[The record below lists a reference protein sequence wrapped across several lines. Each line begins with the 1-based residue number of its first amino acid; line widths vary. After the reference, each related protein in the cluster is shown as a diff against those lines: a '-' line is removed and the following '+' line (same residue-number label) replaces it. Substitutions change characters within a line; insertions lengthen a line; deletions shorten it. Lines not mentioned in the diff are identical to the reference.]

1 MTIELKPEIRNQA
14 IQSLQKYFELNMDES
29 LGNLKANELLDYLL
43 EEIGPCIYNQAVS
56 DAQDHL
62 QTRVQE
68 MDIDVHA
75 EEFAYWGKQSKM
87 KKR

>member
-1 MTIELKPEIRNQA
+1 MTFELKTEIRTQA
-14 IQSLQKYFELNMDES
+14 IQSLQKYFDLNMEES

-43 EEIGPCIYNQAVS
+43 EEIGPSIYNQAVS
-56 DAQDHL
+56 DARDHM

-75 EEFAYWGKQSKM
+75 EEFAYWGKQSK